1 LLTHPERKIPFCI
14 GKYKIVDDN
23 NKIIFEKEGNNQT
36 INRIKFDQN
45 VKSKSLTLIL
55 EHPDDNITAAL
66 FEIRCYS

>member
-1 LLTHPERKIPFCI
+1 M
-14 GKYKIVDDN
+14 DDN